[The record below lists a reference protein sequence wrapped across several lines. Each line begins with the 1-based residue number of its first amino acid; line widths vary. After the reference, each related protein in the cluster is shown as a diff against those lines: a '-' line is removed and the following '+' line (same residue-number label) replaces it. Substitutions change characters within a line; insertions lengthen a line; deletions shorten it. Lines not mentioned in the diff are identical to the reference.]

1 MKRVII
7 YLCVLLFLG
16 LPAVWGANEIRA
28 FCPGATACFSVVR
41 EIDGDVWYVTGEVFE
56 VWGTAARTAAD
67 YDIALTDKSGGM
79 FVGTMDTNIGAGYYY
94 ILTYQQ
100 AGGSPADT
108 DPVIWQEY
116 GYWTGSVW
124 QPYNF
129 KTIEDKVDIIAVD
142 VAGLDGEA
150 MRGTDGVSL
159 VVPDAAGTAAG
170 LHGVTDGL
178 IGGLVVPDAAGTAA
192 ALHTATAADI
202 AALADLSADDAQAAA
217 AAALAAYDPATRA
230 EATADK
236 DEVLAGLDDI
246 TVDNAAIAD
255 AVLDE
260 IVEGAITLRQSIRL
274 FLSMMTGKTTGG
286 GTTRIK
292 YRDIGDTKDRIDI
305 NVDSRGNRTKINT
318 RDGL

>member
-1 MKRVII
+1 M
-7 YLCVLLFLG
+7 Y
-16 LPAVWGANEIRA
+16 AQHA
-28 FCPGATACFSVVR
+28 S
-41 EIDGDVWYVTGEVFE
+41 GDVDE
-56 VWGTAARTAAD
+56 VWAIANYQDQIQTL
-67 YDIALTDKSGGM
+67 YDDWANDGRLDL
-79 FVGTMDTNIGAGYYY
+79 
-94 ILTYQQ
+94 IL
-100 AGGSPADT
+100 
-108 DPVIWQEY
+108 
-116 GYWTGSVW
+116 
-124 QPYNF
+124 
-129 KTIEDKVDIIAVD
+129 DIIAVD

-192 ALHTATAADI
+192 ALHTATDADI